1 MNQFVAYGVA
11 LESNI
16 AWTCDSCKQGQK
28 PFIPRDSER
37 KGQQKQA
44 AAKKKK

>member
-1 MNQFVAYGVA
+1 MRLITPKGTAADPGYT
-11 LESNI
+11 
-16 AWTCDSCKQGQK
+16 WSCSGCSSGQK
-28 PFIPRDSER
+28 PYVPGYSER